1 MRTIEDNEETKKLI
15 QQHQRYFDE
24 LFLYLKRTMLLD
36 FRIMKLKMKYI
47 LMEGFFPWKAL
58 WTRKR
63 FNRIIR
69 ELERMKTIW
78 PINMTAHAKK
88 GEETI

>member
-1 MRTIEDNEETKKLI
+1 MNIDK
-15 QQHQRYFDE
+15 YWDE
-24 LFLYLKRTMLLD
+24 FFLYWRRVMLLD
-36 FRIMKLKMKYI
+36 LRIMRLKTKYI

-78 PINMTAHAKK
+78 PINMTAHAKR